1 MAVFVNTNSKKGSIT
16 TMGFVVHL
24 KEGPAL
30 VKVDADTYLIE
41 DGVYHFTK
49 TITGN
54 VASFPVS
61 NVLAVVKEQS

>member
-1 MAVFVNTNSKKGSIT
+1 
-16 TMGFVVHL
+16 MGFVVHL